1 MRMNLGIVM
10 SIVSVILLI
19 ILILTIRNLRLAR
32 KTSRGEKH
40 IRDLS
45 KRVNYDALTSVR
57 NKGAFK
63 EYIEGVKTRLNNGEN
78 FGVAVCIFDCND
90 LKVIND
96 KYGHDKGDDYIKNAC
111 HYICT
116 TFRRSA
122 VFRIGGDEFS
132 AVMMN
137 DDFASRD
144 ELIARFH
151 SEQEAISRD
160 AEDPWNQLH
169 IAIGVAVYDS
179 DTDRSLEDTI
189 KRADDLM
196 YENKRNWKEQNQ

>member
-1 MRMNLGIVM
+1 MPA
-10 SIVSVILLI
+10 
-19 ILILTIRNLRLAR
+19 LAYADGESKTVRVGWYESPFNMTDEDGNRSGYAYEYQR
-32 KTSRGEKH
+32 KVASYTGWEYEYVEGSW
-40 IRDLS
+40 
-45 KRVNYDALTSVR
+45 VAL
-57 NKGAFK
+57 FHML
-63 EYIEGVKTRLNNGEN
+63 ENGEN

-169 IAIGVAVYDS
+169 IAIGVAVYDPES
-179 DTDRSLEDTI
+179 DRSLEDTI

-196 YENKRNWKEQNQ
+196 YENKRKWKEQNK

>member
-1 MRMNLGIVM
+1 ML
-10 SIVSVILLI
+10 
-19 ILILTIRNLRLAR
+19 
-32 KTSRGEKH
+32 E
-40 IRDLS
+40 
-45 KRVNYDALTSVR
+45 
-57 NKGAFK
+57 
-63 EYIEGVKTRLNNGEN
+63 NGEN

-151 SEQEAISRD
+151 SEQEATAVMQKIRGTSCTSRS
-160 AEDPWNQLH
+160 ALPFMTLKATGPSK
-169 IAIGVAVYDS
+169 I
-179 DTDRSLEDTI
+179 RSRERTI
-189 KRADDLM
+189 
-196 YENKRNWKEQNQ
+196 

>member
-1 MRMNLGIVM
+1 M
-10 SIVSVILLI
+10 SVVSVILLV

-32 KTSRGEKH
+32 KASREEKH
-40 IRDLS
+40 VKDLS

-57 NKGAFK
+57 NKGAFR
-63 EYIEGVKTRLNNGEN
+63 EYIEGICSRLDNGEAVD
-78 FGVAVCIFDCND
+78 VAVCIFDCND

-122 VFRIGGDEFS
+122 VFRIGGDEFA

-137 DDFASRD
+137 DDFANRD

-160 AEDPWNQLH
+160 AEEPWHQLH
-169 IAIGVAVYDS
+169 IAIGVAVYDPE
-179 DTDRSLEDTI
+179 TDSSLEDTI

-196 YENKRNWKEQNQ
+196 YENKRLWKEKNSLPG